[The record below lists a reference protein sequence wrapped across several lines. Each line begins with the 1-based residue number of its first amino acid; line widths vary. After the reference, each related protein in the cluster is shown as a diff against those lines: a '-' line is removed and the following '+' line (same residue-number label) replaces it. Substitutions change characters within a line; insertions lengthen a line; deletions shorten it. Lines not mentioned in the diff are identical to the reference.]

1 MYSIQ
6 VNFSLQRFFTKE
18 AVPVTF
24 STIKGQCFF
33 FWSCFFLALSLHD
46 GVAVLSSCWSKA
58 KQPCLLQSALAYSYL
73 SSIKNFTD
81 KVACIIQNFFRTPK
95 EALFLSVWRSQDLF
109 TFFYADK
116 WGTLLKLHWDWS
128 MSYQPACQGLHGH
141 LLPHWFLAKLVHSRQ
156 N

>member
-24 STIKGQCFF
+24 STKANASFSGLVSFSLFLCMMALL
-33 FWSCFFLALSLHD
+33 SCPPA
-46 GVAVLSSCWSKA
+46 GRRSKA

-95 EALFLSVWRSQDLF
+95 EALFLSVWRSSD
-109 TFFYADK
+109 
-116 WGTLLKLHWDWS
+116 
-128 MSYQPACQGLHGH
+128 
-141 LLPHWFLAKLVHSRQ
+141 LLPFTLINEALCSNCIGIDQCLTNQHAKVYVVTSYLIDFRQ
-156 N
+156 KAWAQ